1 MREVQGPETSGTLPA
16 GGQSDE
22 HHGRLAGWS
31 LVLAVL
37 CPPAAAMAAATWLA
51 MLSQVRRDWREVA
64 AVASALAAF
73 AVAIIQWESGQVL
86 ADTFGWIPAMM
97 SGHLVAGLAAAGA
110 VGMPAGVAIGALVV
124 GLAERRVAGAEWHPV
139 EQRRRAMGQA
149 KTDRTATALMHP
161 DAQAASPVMALAIY
175 RGGDLETWVHDD
187 QWVAPPQG
195 KFPAIGLVGESGS
208 GKTVTAGRLVEIL
221 AERGRKVFFADFKGS
236 DPDLAAEI
244 VAAFRTVRGNGV
256 RCMLWPAQ
264 PMDIWRGDPAEIANR
279 LLQVQEFSEPFYQAV
294 SETSVRLAVNAP
306 GPHVANSEDF
316 MARLDGAFLARV
328 YENTAQAADVAAVTT
343 DPALLA
349 GVRLRYSGFFAA
361 LGGRLDGGQAFE
373 DVDMG
378 MFTIPTLVQPSDAM
392 AAARMVLA
400 DFGAYCLRRK
410 PRDEQVTFIVD
421 EFSAV
426 SAAARMVIELA
437 ERIRDAGGQVVV
449 CAQDFEGLG
458 RGNDERLRMRDA
470 LVPGGLIIHRMA
482 EPSKLVTAAGTVRG
496 LEQTWD
502 LDDDGNTG
510 SGRVGVTS
518 RAKVDPDEVR
528 QLKTGEAFVISGGR
542 QLRMSV
548 LPTSIPDEVRAQA
561 RAEVDAAHAAAAAL
575 GPPQDTPPAPAP
587 VPAKPAPRRRPKAA
601 AKAAAAGNGHAPA
614 TGGTLKLWD

>member
-1 MREVQGPETSGTLPA
+1 MREVQGPETSGQLPA

-22 HHGRLAGWS
+22 HHGRVAAGA

-37 CPPAAAMAAATWLA
+37 CLPAAVMAAATWLCLLA
-51 MLSQVRRDWREVA
+51 QVRRDWREVA
-64 AVASALAAF
+64 AVAAGLAA
-73 AVAIIQWESGQVL
+73 VAALLVQLWTGQVL
-86 ADTFGWIPAMM
+86 PDTLGWIPAMLT
-97 SGHLVAGLAAAGA
+97 GHLIGGLAAAAA
-110 VGMPAGVAIGALVV
+110 VGMPLGVAVGAWYT
-124 GLAERRVAGAEWHPV
+124 GLTERRVAGAEWHPV
-139 EQRRRAMGQA
+139 EQRKRAAGQA
-149 KTDRTATALMHP
+149 KTDRRARDLMHP
-161 DAQAASPVMALAIY
+161 DAQAASPVMALGIY
-175 RGGDLETWVHDD
+175 RGGDLDTWVHDGEY
-187 QWVAPPQG
+187 VAPPPG

-221 AERGRKVFFADFKGS
+221 AARGRKVFFADFKGS

-244 VAAFRTVRGNGV
+244 VAAFRTVRTGDV
-256 RCMLWPAQ
+256 RTMLWPAQ
-264 PMDIWRGDPAEIANR
+264 SMDIWRGDPAEIANR

-294 SETSVRLAVNAP
+294 SETLVRLACNAP
-306 GPHVANSEDF
+306 GPRVASSEDF
-316 MARLDGAFLARV
+316 MARLDGDRLKRV
-328 YENTAQAADVAAVTT
+328 YEGTPQLADVLAVTT

-361 LGGRLDGGQAFE
+361 LAGRLDGGQAFE

-458 RGNDERLRMRDA
+458 RGQDERLRMRDA

-496 LEQTWD
+496 LDQAWD
-502 LDDDGNTG
+502 LDDTGHTG
-510 SGRVGVTS
+510 SGRVSVTS

-528 QLKTGEAFVISGGR
+528 QLKTGEAFVITGGR

-548 LPTSIPDEVRAQA
+548 LPTSIPDDVREQA
-561 RAEVDAAHAAAAAL
+561 RQEVNAAHAAAAAL
-575 GPPQDTPPAPAP
+575 GHDDGPQDTPPADTIPIP
-587 VPAKPAPRRRPKAA
+587 TGN
-601 AKAAAAGNGHAPA
+601 GNGHGNA
-614 TGGTLKLWD
+614 TIGDLHPWN